1 MSKAKREIDGGN
13 QMSLGV
19 VHFCPVILYKMGL
32 QSKCEVADGWKRER
46 SVPARPGP
54 AQPRSAQAIRLK
66 IPSLAWRPLPPCGW
80 VGGVVVGGWVGA
92 VWRILRPRPWPTTW
106 LWRRVKK
113 AKDPIEKHRFLAV
126 YHAKRGLT
134 AKEIAKITLSSIRW
148 VQETVRRYNREGPEG
163 LRDKRHQNPGQKPK
177 LTPEEQRRVL
187 EALQGPPP
195 DGGLWTG
202 PKLRDWV
209 ERELGKKLSL
219 YPIYRLL
226 HEMGFALRVPR
237 PRHAKADGEAQ
248 EAFKKTS
255 PPRSRRRGPRGGR

>member
-1 MSKAKREIDGGN
+1 MAEGQEGQGPDREA
-13 QMSLGV
+13 SL
-19 VHFCPVILYKMGL
+19 
-32 QSKCEVADGWKRER
+32 
-46 SVPARPGP
+46 PG
-54 AQPRSAQAIRLK
+54 
-66 IPSLAWRPLPPCGW
+66 
-80 VGGVVVGGWVGA
+80 
-92 VWRILRPRPWPTTW
+92 
-106 LWRRVKK
+106 
-113 AKDPIEKHRFLAV
+113 V